1 MRTNYFEDGVIR
13 GPKYTLKFD
22 AGHIACYNEDGKR
35 VFNISKTDDQGGRYR
50 WEKLPGAG
58 EFEAAY
64 PATSE
69 YVDAD
74 GAFTCALGLAK
85 AVGIDVSKKENI
97 RKYREALRNLAW
109 CWIHVMGSKAKMPRS
124 TETFLRTMETLIN
137 NRIQKADIPAELQG
151 LSLKGRTLVID
162 LYTEG
167 KAYGDSSTRNLSS
180 TYNFLFR
187 GTKHEPRATWKLVE
201 NDGDEISFD
210 ALNVVSL
217 NPKVAPD
224 YLKSWNL
231 ILAYADNI
239 QINEINYLD

>member
-1 MRTNYFEDGVIR
+1 MRTNVDEDGVIR

-22 AGHIACYNEDGKR
+22 NMCIRCYNNENGKR
-35 VFNISKTDDQGGRYR
+35 EFNITGDMGGRYWR
-50 WEKLPGAG
+50 CKLPGAG

-64 PATSE
+64 PNTSK

-74 GAFTCALGLAK
+74 GAFTCALDLAK

-97 RKYREALRNLAW
+97 RKYREDLRNLAW

-124 TETFLRTMETLIN
+124 TETFLRTMEELIYD
-137 NRIQKADIPAELQG
+137 RMRKVGVWGELQG
-151 LSLKGRTLVID
+151 LSLKGKTLVID

-187 GTKHEPRATWKLVE
+187 GTKDEPCATWKLVE
-201 NDGDEISFD
+201 GDGDEISFD
-210 ALNVVSL
+210 ALNIVSL
-217 NPKVAPD
+217 KPKVAPE

>member
-1 MRTNYFEDGVIR
+1 MRTNVFEDGVIR

-22 AGHIACYNEDGKR
+22 NMCVRCYNNENGKR
-35 VFNISKTDDQGGRYR
+35 EFNITDNTGGRYM
-50 WEKLPGAG
+50 WKILPGAG
-58 EFEAAY
+58 EFEAAF

-85 AVGIDVSKKENI
+85 AVGIDVSKKEII
-97 RKYREALRNLAW
+97 RKYRKDLRNLAW
-109 CWIHVMGSKAKMPRS
+109 CWIHTMGSNAKMPRS
-124 TETFLRTMETLIN
+124 TETFLRTMEQLIN

-187 GTKHEPRATWKLVE
+187 GTKDEPRATWKLVE
-201 NDGDEISFD
+201 DDGNDNVSFD
-210 ALNVVSL
+210 ALNAVSL
-217 NPKVAPD
+217 NPKVAPE